1 MAGNKDTG
9 GGPWTQATA
18 IRSQRVGEILPAL
31 NLREK
36 ALAVGM
42 DVTSPALLKKSEPT
56 YSPEAQTLQTTGVVH
71 LSVVIETDGTPS
83 SAQLIEGIG
92 FGLDEQAAKAV
103 KEWRFNPGAKDGKS
117 VRVRARVD
125 VDFKLQ

>member
-1 MAGNKDTG
+1 MG
-9 GGPWTQATA
+9 
-18 IRSQRVGEILPAL
+18 
-31 NLREK
+31 
-36 ALAVGM
+36 
-42 DVTSPALLKKSEPT
+42 VTSPTLLKKNEPT

-103 KEWRFNPGAKDGKS
+103 KEWRFNPGSSDGKS

-125 VDFKLQ
+125 VEFKLQ